1 MKQAFITLITLVP
14 LTTTTVL
21 GEDDSNET
29 SSGLSL
35 SQLESLNTNAFEMLD
50 ADDNGSITLNE
61 IDLLKENTDASLREK
76 LVLSNYRLRLRLIQ
90 HYFWQS
96 EEEFSEFEV
105 GDINNDG
112 AMNRD
117 EFENLHSN
125 VRTHVLKLGLR
136 SLDKDKNG
144 SVEANEFAA
153 HLASFEEWDEDDDGL
168 LDRKEVSG
176 ITEHH
181 VQIELH
187 RPTFDRRG
195 QQELDERNAVRER
208 NTHEETS
215 SRRLPP
221 IFARGTAANIDE
233 LREAS
238 KNTFDLL
245 DANDSGSI
253 VLDEIDI
260 IKELEEGEEK
270 LPPEKLAQLRQRS
283 QIISYTFM
291 NIEERVD
298 NFEVG
303 DANHDGTLSETEFE
317 QIGATV
323 RRHILQLGLN
333 SFDEDQGGSVDYGEF
348 SAHLNNIEEI
358 DTDGDGYIS
367 AEEMQDVTDFRLNMD
382 VHVHQVEAFTRP
394 RLEESQSLVR

>member
-1 MKQAFITLITLVP
+1 MKQVLVALITFVP
-14 LTTTTVL
+14 LMTTNVL
-21 GEDDSNET
+21 GQDDFNET
-29 SSGLSL
+29 APGFSL
-35 SQLESLNTNAFEMLD
+35 SHLESLNTSAFEILD
-50 ADDNGSITLNE
+50 ADDNGSITLDE
-61 IDLLKENTDASLREK
+61 LDLAKEHADASLLEK
-76 LVLSNYRLRLRLIQ
+76 LTFPNYRLRLGLIQ
-90 HYFWQS
+90 HYFWS
-96 EEEFSEFEV
+96 DEEFSNFEV

-112 AMNRD
+112 SLNRD
-117 EFENLHSN
+117 EFESLQSN
-125 VRTHVLKLGLR
+125 VRTHVLKLGLK

-144 SVEANEFAA
+144 SVEANEFAV
-153 HLASFEEWDEDDDGL
+153 HLASFEEWDKDGDGL
-168 LDRKEVSG
+168 LDRNEVSE

-187 RPTFDRRG
+187 RPTFDRRI
-195 QQELDERNAVRER
+195 QLEMNELNAARER
-208 NTHEETS
+208 ATVEGTR
-215 SRRLPP
+215 SRRLPR
-221 IFARGTAANIDE
+221 IFARGAAANIDV

-260 IKELEEGEEK
+260 IKELAEGEEK
-270 LPPEKLAQLRQRS
+270 LPPDELAQLRRRS
-283 QIISYTFM
+283 EIISYTFM
-291 NIEERVD
+291 NIEERID
-298 NFEVG
+298 NFKVG
-303 DANHDGTLSETEFE
+303 DINHDGTLSENEFE
-317 QIGATV
+317 QIRATV
-323 RRHILQLGLN
+323 RRHILQIGLN
-333 SFDEDQGGSVDYGEF
+333 SFDKDQGGSVDFGEF